1 MIRGSPFR
9 KGIDM
14 SRITKAAAAS
24 AAAIL
29 LASAGSA
36 AGAVTPKTS
45 AAPTSA
51 YAVSHP
57 TAGATYR
64 QVHAKV
70 SNGSSYAWSYA
81 WTTNPHSTISAAA
94 TLTPKP
100 AYSWSVTGAKA
111 PAAQRVAAPM
121 QAPAAAPMR
130 QTAPVQQP
138 AAARTV
144 ALPGGMV
151 ATAPAG
157 MQVST
162 NQWGASFGTADG
174 LVSGNVNVG
183 VGGGGSLVGGPG
195 AVYQGT
201 PTVIP
206 MPNVQGKIVTEGAWF
221 PNRPN
226 AVNVQLDY
234 MGGNRAGGFA
244 NVVLPVNHK
253 PTPAEITSLVKQFLA
268 SQDGKDVVSFYS
280 SVRPAR

>member
-1 MIRGSPFR
+1 
-9 KGIDM
+9 M

-24 AAAIL
+24 VAAIL

-36 AGAVTPKTS
+36 AGAVTPKAS

-51 YAVSHP
+51 QAVSYP

-70 SNGSSYAWSYA
+70 SNGSSYA

-100 AYSWSVTGAKA
+100 AYSWSVMGAKA
-111 PAAQRVAAPM
+111 PVAQRAAAPM
-121 QAPAAAPMR
+121 QAPAAA
-130 QTAPVQQP
+130 TAQQA

-157 MQVST
+157 VQVST
-162 NQWGASFGTADG
+162 NQWGASFTTADG
-174 LVSGNVNVG
+174 LVSGAVNVG
-183 VGGGGSLVGGPG
+183 VGGGGSLVGGAG
-195 AVYQGT
+195 TVYQGT

-234 MGGNRAGGFA
+234 MGGDRAGGTA

-253 PTPAEITSLVKQFLA
+253 PTPAEITSMVKQFLA
-268 SQDGKDVVSFYS
+268 SQDGKNVVSFYS

>member
-1 MIRGSPFR
+1 
-9 KGIDM
+9 M

-24 AAAIL
+24 AAALL

-36 AGAVTPKTS
+36 AGAVTPKAS
-45 AAPTSA
+45 AAPTSVH
-51 YAVSHP
+51 AVSYP
-57 TAGATYR
+57 TAGVPYR

-70 SNGSSYAWSYA
+70 SNGASSAWSYA
-81 WTTNPHSTISAAA
+81 WTTNPNSTISASA

-100 AYSWSVTGAKA
+100 AYSWSVTGAAVPA
-111 PAAQRVAAPM
+111 PQPVAAPM
-121 QAPAAAPMR
+121 HAPAAAQAPMH
-130 QTAPVQQP
+130 APVQQA
-138 AAARTV
+138 AAARTI

-162 NQWGASFGTADG
+162 NQWGASFVTADR
-174 LVSGNVNVG
+174 LVSGSVNVG
-183 VGGGGSLVGGPG
+183 AGGGGSLVGGPG
-195 AVYQGT
+195 TVYQGT
-201 PTVIP
+201 PSVIP
-206 MPNVQGKIVTEGAWF
+206 MPNVKGKIVTEAAWF

-234 MGGNRAGGFA
+234 MGGERAGGFA
-244 NVVLPVNHK
+244 NLVLPVNHK
-253 PTPAEITSLVKQFLA
+253 PTPAEITSMVKQFLA